1 MHSLRISGPEDFGQA
16 FGVSAATLDR
26 LGIYVDLLIQW
37 QQRINLVGSSTLET
51 LWLRHIAD
59 GAQVLALGDAHGQ
72 TWIDL
77 GTGAGIPGMVIAI
90 LLAEGGRGHVH
101 LVESNQKKAAFLR
114 EVIRKTG
121 ARATI
126 HAQRIEAIDPR
137 TMHPVPLIVTARALA
152 PLAKLLD
159 FARPWLED
167 GALGVFLKGQ
177 DVDDELTEAA
187 KYWRIK
193 VRKQPSRID
202 PRGCVLLVE
211 EAHRADT

>member
-1 MHSLRISGPEDFGQA
+1 MPPLEISGPEDFGQA
-16 FGVSAATLDR
+16 FGVSATTLDR
-26 LGIYVDLLIQW
+26 LRTYVDLLIQW
-37 QQRINLVGSSTLET
+37 QQRINLIGPSTQET
-51 LWLRHIAD
+51 VWLRHIAD
-59 GAQVLALGDAHGQ
+59 GAQVLALGEVRGQ

-77 GTGAGIPGMVIAI
+77 GTGAGIPGVVIAV
-90 LLAEGGRGHVH
+90 LLAEAGRGHVH

-121 ARATI
+121 APATI
-126 HAQRIEAIDPR
+126 HAGRIEEIDPR
-137 TMHPVPLIVTARALA
+137 TIRPEPVLVTARALA
-152 PLAKLLD
+152 PMAKLLD
-159 FARPWLED
+159 FAWPWLED